1 VKATNLAVRF
11 LLEIAAI
18 VALASLAFGDGAS
31 LALRAAGVVGALAFV
46 AAWGRYVAPRSSRR
60 LSDPARLLL
69 ELCLFA
75 AATAA
80 LAVSSA
86 AGVAAVFAAVV
97 TVNELLLFVFDQRDR

>member
-1 VKATNLAVRF
+1 MKATNLAVRF

-18 VALASLAFGDGAS
+18 V
-31 LALRAAGVVGALAFV
+31 
-46 AAWGRYVAPRSSRR
+46 
-60 LSDPARLLL
+60 
-69 ELCLFA
+69 
-75 AATAA
+75 A